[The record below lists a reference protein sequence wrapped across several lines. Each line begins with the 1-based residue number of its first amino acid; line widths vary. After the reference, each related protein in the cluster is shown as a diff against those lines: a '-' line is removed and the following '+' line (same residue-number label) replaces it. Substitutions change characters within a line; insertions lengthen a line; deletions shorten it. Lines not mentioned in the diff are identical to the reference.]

1 VRKGEQQGKGLKSS
15 LKASSLSTTIESQ
28 EVSTKRIISCDK
40 CSYVSWD
47 WCSLVMVA
55 LISDGCF
62 DW

>member
-40 CSYVSWD
+40 CS
-47 WCSLVMVA
+47 LVMVA